1 MNSAA
6 VSASVDT
13 HKFFHV
19 GEQPSSLSSWHA
31 GRVHHRYRMLNPAS
45 SIVERLLVPQCP
57 TAFKKYLGSS
67 NLISKFNLLILL
79 AHWAIGEVRT
89 WFHRS
94 SALESSGAHVAQGLC
109 RQAPAVGRLCEC
121 LRQSAGRA
129 DRERGVCCHGS

>member
-79 AHWAIGEVRT
+79 AHWGSKDLVPSLICTGILGSTCRPGSMST
-89 WFHRS
+89 S
-94 SALESSGAHVAQGLC
+94 SCC
-109 RQAPAVGRLCEC
+109 RPPV
-121 LRQSAGRA
+121 
-129 DRERGVCCHGS
+129 